1 MLIVTE
7 YQNFEELNSISDVWN
22 RLWQQTPDS
31 SFLNSYEA
39 FEATC
44 SLSGLREQLK
54 VLMVSLMGKPIG
66 FVPFVIRPMET
77 PLGTLR
83 VLTFPMEEW
92 HSFYSTIGPH
102 KTIILQA
109 VVKHLKKSGRNWDYL
124 DWTGLLRTGR
134 EKERLQTA
142 GILHGLRLEQ
152 HASRECS
159 LINLEKG
166 WYSFWTNADAEM
178 RQEAHALE
186 RRLQAMGRLR
196 LLRCRAIAENQMDE
210 PGKNLVYQHLQ
221 KILSE
226 NLTQPVGQTKERRG
240 YRNHDFIN
248 RIHNA
253 AVQHAVA
260 DWSVLYV
267 NEDPVAAAYGLAHQG
282 RLEMLSLTSRAGWP
296 METRLVLMKMLLEDS
311 CRRGDLKIMIP
322 TTWGNVATRLRNET
336 LDTCRFVSTPL
347 SAWRVHALR
356 TTRLMQDM
364 LGKPHRELGFYNEV
378 WEDRREERPA
388 RLNLLA

>member
-44 SLSGLREQLK
+44 SLSGLRNQLK

-92 HSFYSTIGPH
+92 HSFYNTIGPH

-109 VVKHLKKSGRNWDYL
+109 AVKYLKNSDRNWDYL

-152 HASRECS
+152 RASRECS

-178 RQEAHALE
+178 RQEAHTLE

-196 LLRCRAIAENQMDE
+196 LLRCRSIAENQIDE

-226 NLTQPVGQTKERRG
+226 NLTHQIGQTNERRG
-240 YRNHDFIN
+240 YRNHEFIS
-248 RIHNA
+248 RIHDA

-267 NEDPVAAAYGLAHQG
+267 NEDPIAAAYGLAHQG
-282 RLEMLSLTSRAGWP
+282 RLEMLSLTSRVGWP
-296 METRLVLMKMLLEDS
+296 MEARLVLMKMLMEDS
-311 CRRGDLKIMIP
+311 CRRGDLKISIP
-322 TTWGNVATRLRNET
+322 TTWGSVATRLRNET

-347 SAWRVHALR
+347 TSWRVHALK
-356 TTRLMQDM
+356 TTRYVQEMM
-364 LGKPHRELGFYNEV
+364 GKPQHQLGFFDEV
-378 WEDRREERPA
+378 WEDRREERPVK
-388 RLNLLA
+388 LNVLA